1 MAKRNDRK
9 GRLIEMA
16 NRILVALKG
25 EAKGFFRAKS
35 TVFWTIAFPLLL
47 ILLFGAIFSNSGGG
61 KVDLYVQDLS
71 DSPLSHSFVE
81 NINATN
87 SVNLIGINKTADLD
101 QYIKDHSPTAVLII
115 PANFEQAFIPGAG
128 PNATQL
134 LVRLD
139 PTQQSAGIVYS
150 IVYGF
155 AGQANLMLAD
165 GTNVITTARGDI
177 TNTQF
182 NYIDFFIPGVIALT
196 TMTTTAF
203 WMVSVMTRYRN
214 NGIFKKLTTTPIT
227 RAEWLASQILW
238 QLVVVFLSVAVIS
251 IVGMLAFNA
260 HMTLNA
266 VAIATIILSSAAF
279 SSMGMIIARFIHD
292 EESASAAANAIT
304 FPMMFLSGIF
314 FPASQFPSWLASV
327 ANILPLTYVGN
338 ALRDSMVYDNMTS
351 AISNM
356 LVVAVFAIILFIA
369 GVFLSKWKTE

>member
-1 MAKRNDRK
+1 M
-9 GRLIEMA
+9 IE
-16 NRILVALKG
+16 
-25 EAKGFFRAKS
+25 
-35 TVFWTIAFPLLL
+35 
-47 ILLFGAIFSNSGGG
+47 
-61 KVDLYVQDLS
+61 
-71 DSPLSHSFVE
+71 
-81 NINATN
+81 
-87 SVNLIGINKTADLD
+87 INKTIDLD
-101 QYIKDHSPTAVLII
+101 QYIKDHSPTAVLVI
-115 PANFEQAFIPGAG
+115 PANFAQAFVPGAG
-128 PNATQL
+128 LNTTTL

-139 PTQQSAGIVYS
+139 PTQQSASAVYS
-150 IVYGF
+150 IVNGF
-155 AGQANLMLAD
+155 AEQANLAIAG

-238 QLVVVFLSVAVIS
+238 QLVVVFISVGVII
-251 IVGMLAFNA
+251 IVGMLAFNT

-266 VAIATIILSSAAF
+266 VAIVTIILSSAAF

-304 FPMMFLSGIF
+304 FPMMFLAGIF

-327 ANILPLTYVGN
+327 ANVLPLTYVGN
-338 ALRDSMVYDNMTS
+338 ALRDSMVYNNMSS
-351 AISNM
+351 AVGNM
-356 LVVAVFAIILFIA
+356 LVVAVFAIILFVA
-369 GVFLSKWKTE
+369 GVLLSKWKTE

>member
-1 MAKRNDRK
+1 
-9 GRLIEMA
+9 MA

-25 EAKGFFRAKS
+25 EARGFFRAKS

-47 ILLFGAIFSNSGGG
+47 ILLFGAIFSSTGGG

-71 DSPLSHSFVE
+71 DSTSSHLFVDH
-81 NINATN
+81 IAAID
-87 SVNLIGINKTADLD
+87 SVNLIQINKTVNLD

-115 PANFEQAFIPGAG
+115 NSSFDLAFVPGAG
-128 PNATQL
+128 LNTTQL

-139 PTQQSAGIVYS
+139 PTQQSASAVYS
-150 IVYGF
+150 IVNGL
-155 AGQANLMLAD
+155 AEQANLIIAG
-165 GTNVITTARGDI
+165 GTNVITTVRGDI

-238 QLVVVFLSVAVIS
+238 QLVVVFISVGVIM
-251 IVGMLAFNA
+251 IVGMLAFNS
-260 HMTLNA
+260 HMTLN
-266 VAIATIILSSAAF
+266 VISIATIILSSAAF
-279 SSMGMIIARFIHD
+279 SSMGMIIARFIRD

-304 FPMMFLSGIF
+304 FPMMFLAGIF
-314 FPASQFPSWLASV
+314 FPASMFPSWLATI
-327 ANILPLTYVGN
+327 ANVLPLTYVGN
-338 ALRDSMVYDNMTS
+338 ALRDSMVYNNMAS
-351 AISNM
+351 ALNNM
-356 LVVAVFAIILFIA
+356 LVVAVFAVILFIA
-369 GVFLSKWKTE
+369 GVLLSKWKTE

>member
-1 MAKRNDRK
+1 MT
-9 GRLIEMA
+9 

-25 EAKGFFRAKS
+25 EARGFFRAKS

-47 ILLFGAIFSNSGGG
+47 ILLFGAIFSNSGSGQV
-61 KVDLYVQDLS
+61 KLYVQNLDDSS
-71 DSPLSHSFVE
+71 DYSQKLVQSLIDFKTSPDAEPALNVIK
-81 NINATN
+81 INATEN
-87 SVNLIGINKTADLD
+87 ID
-101 QYIKDHSPTAVLII
+101 QYIKNNSATAVLII
-115 PANFEQAFIPGAG
+115 PKGFALANISGAG
-128 PNATQL
+128 PFTSVL
-134 LVRLD
+134 TLIID
-139 PTQQSAGIVYS
+139 PTQTSSATALGIVS
-150 IVYGF
+150 QIV
-155 AGQANLMLAD
+155 GQDNLKISN
-165 GTNVITTARGDI
+165 GTNVIGI
-177 TNTQF
+177 QQSSINSKF

-238 QLVVVFLSVAVIS
+238 QLVVVFISVGVIM
-251 IVGMLAFNA
+251 IVGMLAFNT

-304 FPMMFLSGIF
+304 FPMMFLAGIF

-351 AISNM
+351 AINNM
-356 LVVAVFAIILFIA
+356 LVVAVFAVILFIA

>member
-1 MAKRNDRK
+1 
-9 GRLIEMA
+9 MA

-25 EAKGFFRAKS
+25 EARGFFRAKS

-47 ILLFGAIFSNSGGG
+47 ILLFGAIFSNTGTG

-71 DSPLSHSFVE
+71 DSQASHSFVQ
-81 NINATN
+81 NIAAID
-87 SVNLIGINKTADLD
+87 SVNLIEINKTVSLD
-101 QYIKDHSPTAVLII
+101 QYIKDHSPTAVLVI
-115 PANFEQAFIPGAG
+115 PINFAQAFVPGALL
-128 PNATQL
+128 NTTTL

-139 PTQQSAGIVYS
+139 PTQQSASAVYS
-150 IVYGF
+150 IVNGF
-155 AGQANLMLAD
+155 AEQANLAIAG

-238 QLVVVFLSVAVIS
+238 QLVVVFISVGVII
-251 IVGMLAFNA
+251 IVGMLAFNT

-266 VAIATIILSSAAF
+266 VAIITIILSSAAF

-304 FPMMFLSGIF
+304 FPMMFLAGIF

-327 ANILPLTYVGN
+327 ANVLPLTYVGN
-338 ALRDSMVYDNMTS
+338 ALRDSMVYNNMNS
-351 AISNM
+351 AIANM
-356 LVVAVFAIILFIA
+356 LVVAVFAIILFVA
-369 GVFLSKWKTE
+369 GVLLSKWKTE

>member
-1 MAKRNDRK
+1 MT
-9 GRLIEMA
+9 

-25 EAKGFFRAKS
+25 EARGFFRAKS

-47 ILLFGAIFSNSGGG
+47 ILLFGAIFSNTGSG

-81 NINATN
+81 NISAID
-87 SVNLIGINKTADLD
+87 SVNLIEINMTVNLD

-115 PANFEQAFIPGAG
+115 PVNFAEAFIPGAG
-128 PNATQL
+128 HNTTQL

-139 PTQQSAGIVYS
+139 PTQQSASVVYS
-150 IVYGF
+150 IVNGF
-155 AGQANLMLAD
+155 AEQANLVIAN
-165 GTNVITTARGDI
+165 GTNVITMTRGDI

-238 QLVVVFLSVAVIS
+238 QLVVVFLSVAVII
-251 IVGMLAFNA
+251 IVGMLAFNT

-304 FPMMFLSGIF
+304 FPMMFLAGIF
-314 FPASQFPSWLASV
+314 FPASQFPSWLAAV
-327 ANILPLTYVGN
+327 ANVLPLTYVGN
-338 ALRDSMVYDNMTS
+338 ALRDSMVYDNMSS
-351 AISNM
+351 AIGNL
-356 LVVAVFAIILFIA
+356 LVVAVFAVILFVA
-369 GVFLSKWKTE
+369 GVLLSKWKTE

>member
-1 MAKRNDRK
+1 
-9 GRLIEMA
+9 MA

-25 EAKGFFRAKS
+25 EARGFFRAKS

-47 ILLFGAIFSNSGGG
+47 IVLFGAIFSNTGSG

-71 DSPLSHSFVE
+71 DSTLSHSFIE
-81 NINATN
+81 SINHTN
-87 SVNLIGINKTADLD
+87 SVNLISINKTADLD

-115 PANFEQAFIPGAG
+115 NASFDLAFVPGAG
-128 PNATQL
+128 NGTTQL

-139 PTQQSAGIVYS
+139 PTQQSAGVVYS
-150 IVYGF
+150 IVKGF
-155 AGQANLMLAD
+155 ADQANLVIAK
-165 GTNVITTARGDI
+165 GNTVITTTSGDI
-177 TNTQF
+177 TNAQF

-227 RAEWLASQILW
+227 SAEWLASQILW
-238 QLVVVFLSVAVIS
+238 QLVVVFLSVAVIM
-251 IVGMLAFNA
+251 IVGMLAFNS
-260 HMTLNA
+260 HMTLNV

-304 FPMMFLSGIF
+304 FPMMFLAGIF
-314 FPASQFPSWLASV
+314 FPASQFPAWLASV

-338 ALRDSMVYDNMTS
+338 ALRDSMVYNNMTS
-351 AISNM
+351 AINNL
-356 LVVAVFAIILFIA
+356 LVVAVFAVILFIA
-369 GVFLSKWKTE
+369 GVFLSKWKSE